1 MKRISKEAEAKVLDA
16 LGTVANLVNEV
27 DDPNKA
33 IIKAATEYSIPAG
46 HINLMVLAYNT
57 GRTNKQRLAADDPT
71 EKSASFVLADPK
83 VIMEALYPSEV
94 KTKAEEKRS
103 SVVSA
108 DYSRPPVFAQRK
120 SSAMKAA
127 RYVDWKLSDKP
138 EQYAHDPKEAS
149 ARAYNS
155 SLFNKQRMQSCRREL
170 SHARDTLARYFEK
183 LGAYFRTPGSFSFAD
198 LSPVV
203 AIQHGNVG
211 KAVMK
216 QVARAA
222 PLIEKQGASGR
233 LINVSADVEPF
244 TTITAC
250 VKLAKELAAREKDYS
265 HLVEI
270 VEKRAREKLSPFV
283 HAPGSRSVLGTPSS
297 GSVITEKVA
306 GVSNKVIGLAAISNL
321 TGGLGSLANQ
331 SQQSADKAFQ
341 NDIEKFTD
349 QLADPSHELELKR
362 IRSRAMLEDLLA
374 NDPVIS
380 GYGSADVLQAY
391 NDIVELA
398 PRAADQRMLLQGL
411 LRRHLAGE
419 MSTDPFDVQQN
430 ILGSEKLL
438 AERDTDPKAFS
449 LVPGRN
455 VGVGR

>member
-33 IIKAATEYSIPAG
+33 IIKAATEYNIPAG

-83 VIMEALYPSEV
+83 IIMEALYPSEV
-94 KTKAEEKRS
+94 KTRAEEKRA

-120 SSAMKAA
+120 SSAIKAA
-127 RYVDWKLSDKP
+127 RQVDWKLSDKP
-138 EQYAHDPKEAS
+138 EQYASDPKEAA

-155 SLFNKQRMQSCRREL
+155 SLFDKQRMQSCRREL

-211 KAVMK
+211 NAVMK

-222 PLIEKQGASGR
+222 PLVEKQGASGR
-233 LINVSADVEPF
+233 LINVSADAEPF
-244 TTITAC
+244 ATITAC
-250 VKLAKELAAREKDYS
+250 VKLAKELATREKDYNQ
-265 HLVEI
+265 LVEI
-270 VEKRAREKLSPFV
+270 VEKRAKEKLSPFV
-283 HAPGSRSVLGTPSS
+283 HAPGSQSVLATPSS
-297 GSVITEKVA
+297 GSVITEKAAA
-306 GVSNKVIGLAAISNL
+306 GAGMRNVIGLAAISNL
-321 TGGLGSLANQ
+321 AGGIAEGQRSGEESARKKFE
-331 SQQSADKAFQ
+331 SQISR
-341 NDIEKFTD
+341 FTD
-349 QLADPSHELELKR
+349 QLADPAHELELKR
-362 IRSRAMLEDLLA
+362 IRSRAMLEDLLT

-380 GYGSADVLQAY
+380 GYGSEDVLQAY

-430 ILGSEKLL
+430 ILGAEKLL
-438 AERDTDPKAFS
+438 AERDVDPKAFGIT
-449 LVPGRN
+449 PGQAKI
-455 VGVGR
+455 

>member
-1 MKRISKEAEAKVLDA
+1 MKRISKEAEAQVLDA

-33 IIKAATEYSIPAG
+33 IIKAATEYNIPAG

-57 GRTNKQRLAADDPT
+57 GRTNKQRLAADDPA

-138 EQYAHDPKEAS
+138 EQYANDPKEAS

-155 SLFNKQRMQSCRREL
+155 SLFNKQRVQSCRREL

-203 AIQHGNVG
+203 AIQHGGVG

-250 VKLAKELAAREKDYS
+250 VKLAKELATREKDYS

-270 VEKRAREKLSPFV
+270 VEKRAKEKLSPFV
-283 HAPGSRSVLGTPSS
+283 HAPGSQSVLGTPSS
-297 GSVITEKVA
+297 GNVITEKA
-306 GVSNKVIGLAAISNL
+306 AAATGMRNVIGLAAISNL
-321 TGGLGSLANQ
+321 AGGIAEGQRSGEESARKKFE
-331 SQQSADKAFQ
+331 SQV
-341 NDIEKFTD
+341 NTFTD
-349 QLADPSHELELKR
+349 QLADPSHELDLKR
-362 IRSRAMLEDLLA
+362 IRSRAMLEDLLS

-380 GYGSADVLQAY
+380 GYGSEDVLQAY
-391 NDIVELA
+391 NDIVEMA

-438 AERDTDPKAFS
+438 AERDVDPKAFGI
-449 LVPGRN
+449 VPGQ
-455 VGVGR
+455 VQI